1 MQGTLEESAIQKK
14 TVELCEA
21 ITGHADF
28 KSLRSRVDGF
38 LVNEAAKDQYNA
50 LVEQGQFLEH
60 RQQTGTALTPAD
72 IADFEQKRDGA
83 LKNPVIHDFL
93 QAQQEI
99 QVIQKFVNDYVGKT
113 FELGR
118 TPTEEDFEE
127 HGCGSGDCGCK
138 H

>member
-1 MQGTLEESAIQKK
+1 MQGTLEETAIQKK
-14 TVELCEA
+14 TVELCET
-21 ITGHADF
+21 ITSHPDF
-28 KSLRSRVDGF
+28 KSLRGRVEGF
-38 LVNEAAKDQYNA
+38 LNNDSAKEQYHS

-60 RQQTGTALTPAD
+60 RQQTGGTITQAE
-72 IADFEQKRDGA
+72 IADFEQKRDAA
-83 LKNPVIHDFL
+83 LGNPVIRDFL
-93 QAQQEI
+93 TAQQEI

-118 TPTEEDFEE
+118 TPTEEDFAE